1 MAGEPLNEN
10 VPEPP
15 EPKGK
20 LDAMT
25 AFAFDVAMAA
35 LGANGPEDE
44 PLDWDTIVWPV
55 HEDNVRRLRGRIFK
69 ATKAQDLATV
79 RNLQKMMLRSW
90 SNTLVSVRQVTQ
102 RNAGR
107 ATAGVDGQVALTSP
121 ARMDLAVQVHRTAR
135 SFQPQPV
142 RRVYIPKANGKR
154 RPLGI
159 PVLTDRVHQ
168 ARCRNALEPEW
179 EARFA
184 PRTYGF
190 RPGRSC
196 QDAIAVIHVMGCG
209 KNPQRRWVLDA
220 DLTAAFDRIDHA
232 QLLAKLGTFP
242 GREMIRGWLKAGVF
256 EKGKGFAP
264 TDEGTPQGGVISPLF
279 LNVAL
284 HGLEEAAGVR
294 YEASDPAR
302 TKRGCPALVV
312 YADDMVAL
320 CHTKAA
326 GRAGQSAHGRLA
338 GPTGPDLQRGQDAD
352 RDARGRV
359 RLPRVHRPP
368 DAGKLITRPSKAAV
382 KRVKHRLAVEMRAL
396 RGANAAAVLAKINPI
411 VRGWANYY
419 RGAASSRIFAAL
431 DVYLWQLTYKWAC
444 HSHPNKPKPWIIT
457 RYFGRFNPDSQDRW
471 VFGDRDSGAYLPK
484 FGWTKIVRHSLVLG
498 AASPDDPAQADYWA
512 ERRSK
517 NPPLLDRS
525 ILILLAKQNGRCPIC
540 RDCSCTPT
548 ASHTAHRMGTMAPG
562 HPQGDHQATHDRP
575 RDTATPDG
583 TRLVHSH
590 CQRRATG
597 ARKEPALLY
606 P

>member
-1 MAGEPLNEN
+1 
-10 VPEPP
+10 
-15 EPKGK
+15 
-20 LDAMT
+20 MT
-25 AFAFDVAMAA
+25 AFAFDIAMAA
-35 LGANGPEDE
+35 LGANGPEDK

-55 HEDNVRRLRGRIFK
+55 HEEHVRRLRGRIFK
-69 ATKAQDLATV
+69 ASKAQDLAMV

-90 SNTLVSVRQVTQ
+90 SNTLLSVRQVTQ

-107 ATAGVDGQVALTSP
+107 ATAGVDGRVALTSR
-121 ARMDLAVQVHRTAR
+121 ARMDLAVRVHRTAG
-135 SFQPQPV
+135 SFQPSPV
-142 RRVYIPKANGKR
+142 RRVFIPKANGKR

-159 PVLTDRVHQ
+159 PVIADRAHQ

-179 EARFA
+179 EARFT

-220 DLTAAFDRIDHA
+220 DLSAAFDRIDHSR
-232 QLLAKLGTFP
+232 LLAELGTFP
-242 GREMIRGWLKAGVF
+242 GKEMVRGWLKAGVF
-256 EKGKGFAP
+256 ERDTGFAP
-264 TDEGTPQGGVISPLF
+264 TDEGTPQGGVISPLL

-320 CHTKAA
+320 CHSRQQAEQVKTRMADW
-326 GRAGQSAHGRLA
+326 LA
-338 GPTGPDLQRGQDAD
+338 PRGLSFNEAKTRIVEIEDGFD
-352 RDARGRV
+352 FLGFTIRR
-359 RLPRVHRPP
+359 H
-368 DAGKLITRPSKAAV
+368 AGKLITRPSKAAI
-382 KRVKHRLAVEMRAL
+382 KRVKNRLAVEMRAL

-419 RGAASSRIFAAL
+419 RGAAASRTFAAL
-431 DVYLWQLTYKWAC
+431 DHYLWQLTYKWAC
-444 HSHPNKPKPWIIT
+444 YSHHNKPKSWIIAQ
-457 RYFGRFNPDSQDRW
+457 YYGRFNPASKDRW
-471 VFGDRDSGAYLPK
+471 IFGNRDNGAWLPR

-512 ERRSK
+512 RRRGK
-517 NPPLLDRS
+517 NPALLDRS
-525 ILILLAKQNGRCPIC
+525 VLILLAKQNGRCALCQGLLLHADHEPRSPSEWEQWHRVTRKAI
-540 RDCSCTPT
+540 TKHHVT
-548 ASHTAHRMGTMAPG
+548 ALAGG
-562 HPQGDHQATHDRP
+562 ATS
-575 RDTATPDG
+575 DG

-590 CQRRATG
+590 CQRRVTG
-597 ARKEPALLY
+597 ARKDPALLY
-606 P
+606 A